1 MRACF
6 RDPLGF
12 PYVPGGF
19 MRKIVLAALLCAA
32 CSRAR
37 TERGGF
43 DALAVVP
50 VAKAPLLRSPL
61 LRPGVRQHQDER
73 MGLPTFLQ
81 ATRRHPGPDLQPL
94 ITAPT
99 DLASFCALV

>member
-50 VAKAPLLRSPL
+50 VAKAQLLRSPL
-61 LRPGVRQHQDER
+61 LRTGVRQHKDER
-73 MGLPTFLQ
+73 MVLPKLLQ
-81 ATRRHPGPDLQPL
+81 ETPRQARPTIRPDAAAREQLH
-94 ITAPT
+94 
-99 DLASFCALV
+99 ASA